1 MAKPTK
7 KSETKVTRITAT
19 DDSAPKK
26 RSAKVSTNS
35 KTNTIKKSDSSPVEI
50 EKKTRKNRRRN
61 PFAAFWGYLKGSWY
75 ELRQVRWPDRRATWG
90 MTGALLA
97 FTGFFVVV
105 ILLLD
110 AGFEK
115 LFNIILGK

>member
-19 DDSAPKK
+19 DDSAPKA
-26 RSAKVSTNS
+26 RTAKVSTS
-35 KTNTIKKSDSSPVEI
+35 TKTKLAEAPDSTPAETT
-50 EKKTRKNRRRN
+50 KKTRRNRRRN
-61 PFAAFWGYLKGSWY
+61 PFAAFWGYLKGSWS

-90 MTGALLA
+90 MTGALLV
-97 FTGFFVVV
+97 FTAFFVVV